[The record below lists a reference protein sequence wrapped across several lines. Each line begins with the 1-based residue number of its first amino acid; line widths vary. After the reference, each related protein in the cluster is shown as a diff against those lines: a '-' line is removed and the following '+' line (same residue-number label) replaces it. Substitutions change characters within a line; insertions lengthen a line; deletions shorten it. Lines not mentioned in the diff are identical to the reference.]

1 MVCMW
6 TEKVIDKMH
15 VQLCDEVKNGLPSC
29 TYSAGPSIVAGIW
42 AAVID
47 VGLAVGPIVASNTS
61 TSVSTI
67 AIVSASGPVLAGG
80 VALTGEEVCTCVCTL
95 ILSLCCVCTLRQRRP
110 DEFPRHSSSPH
121 VGMGGKREQGDAYQL
136 RSVLLNIH
144 YDRCTHM
151 GGYSSHQ
158 LKL

>member
-1 MVCMW
+1 MCVVRGGVCG
-6 TEKVIDKMH
+6 VH
-15 VQLCDEVKNGLPSC
+15 VDREGHRQNALIQFLCDEVKSGLPSC

-95 ILSLCCVCTLRQRRP
+95 ILSLCCVCTLRQSRP
-110 DEFPRHSSSPH
+110 EEFPGHSSSPH
-121 VGMGGKREQGDAYQL
+121 GWGGGQEGNREMLTNFAAC
-136 RSVLLNIH
+136 S
-144 YDRCTHM
+144 
-151 GGYSSHQ
+151 
-158 LKL
+158 